1 MKKIDKSNIPI
12 LSFASPKEWEQW
24 LAINYTN
31 ANGIWIR
38 FFKKGS
44 AVSSVTYT
52 QALDEALCY
61 GWIDGQ
67 KKLFDKQSYLTKYT
81 PRRAK
86 SIWSKKN
93 IEHVARLYKLGKMKP
108 SGIQEAENAK
118 ADGRW
123 DRAYDSPS
131 NMKIPDDF
139 LKKLS
144 QNKKAKTFFDTLNKT
159 NTYAITWRL
168 QTAKKLETREKR
180 MEQLIEMLS
189 QEKKFH

>member
-118 ADGRW
+118 ADGR
-123 DRAYDSPS
+123 
-131 NMKIPDDF
+131 
-139 LKKLS
+139 
-144 QNKKAKTFFDTLNKT
+144 
-159 NTYAITWRL
+159 
-168 QTAKKLETREKR
+168 
-180 MEQLIEMLS
+180 
-189 QEKKFH
+189 